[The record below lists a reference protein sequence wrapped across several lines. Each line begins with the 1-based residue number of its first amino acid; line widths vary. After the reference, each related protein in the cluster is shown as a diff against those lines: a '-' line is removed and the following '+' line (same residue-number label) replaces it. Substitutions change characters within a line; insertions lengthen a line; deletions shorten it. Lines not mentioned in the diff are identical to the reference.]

1 MGKDKDKPGAGRRL
15 APFLT
20 NLARIEPYKPRQG
33 VRSRTWTGAAL
44 GGVVV
49 LGLWRF
55 HEVLQDNYTQT
66 TRFLIVAL
74 TAAIF
79 GWLIYRTLNFPPFV
93 DFLTDTE
100 VEMKKVSW
108 TSKDDLYRATMVV
121 LTTVVLMS
129 VFLFLVDQIWVRL
142 LEMIHVLQV
151 NLPTPEG

>member
-1 MGKDKDKPGAGRRL
+1 MGKDKEKPSSTNRF

-33 VRSRTWTGAAL
+33 IRSRAWTGAIV
-44 GGVVV
+44 GGVVL
-49 LGLWRF
+49 LGLWRVND
-55 HEVLQDNYTQT
+55 VLQDNYGQVA
-66 TRFLIVAL
+66 RFGIVVGI
-74 TAAIF
+74 AAVI
-79 GWLIYRTLNFPPFV
+79 GWLLYRVLNFPPFV

-129 VFLFLVDQIWVRL
+129 VFLFLVDQVWVRL
-142 LEMIHVLQV
+142 LELIRVLQV
-151 NLPTPEG
+151 NLPTPDG